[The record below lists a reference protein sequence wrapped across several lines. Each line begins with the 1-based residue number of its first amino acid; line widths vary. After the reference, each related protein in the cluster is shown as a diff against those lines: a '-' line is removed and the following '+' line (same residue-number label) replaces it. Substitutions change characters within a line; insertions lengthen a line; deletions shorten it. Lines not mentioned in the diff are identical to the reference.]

1 MGSAPRVGERAP
13 DFTLPRADGTPFRLS
28 EAVRRGVVV
37 LYFYPKDE
45 TMGCVAEACA
55 FRDQYDVFRE
65 AGAEVVGVSADSGD
79 SHRQFAAHHRLPF
92 VLLTD
97 AEGTVRQLY
106 GVGKALGILDGR
118 ITYVIDTQGVVRHAF
133 SSRLLPTK
141 HVAEALAVV
150 RTLAAA

>member
-1 MGSAPRVGERAP
+1 MGSAPRVGEPAP

-28 EAVRRGVVV
+28 EAMRRGVVV
-37 LYFYPKDE
+37 LYFYPRDE

-55 FRDQYDVFRE
+55 FRDEYDVFTG
-65 AGAEVVGVSADSGD
+65 AGAEVVGVSADSSA

-97 AEGTVRQLY
+97 ADGAVRKLY

-118 ITYVIDTQGVVRHAF
+118 MTYVIDTKGVVRHVF
-133 SSRLLPTK
+133 SSRLQPTR
-141 HVAEALAVV
+141 HVAEALAIV
-150 RTLAAA
+150 RGLAA

>member
-1 MGSAPRVGERAP
+1 MATPPRVGEPAP
-13 DFTLPRADGTPFRLS
+13 DFTLPRSDGTRFRLS

-55 FRDQYDVFRE
+55 FRDQYEVFTE
-65 AGAEVVGVSADSGD
+65 AGAEVVGVSADSAE
-79 SHRQFAAHHRLPF
+79 SHRRFAAHHRLPF

-97 AEGTVRQLY
+97 ADGVVRKRY

-118 ITYVIDTQGVVRHAF
+118 ITFVIDTQGVVRHVF
-133 SSRLLPTK
+133 SSRLLPTR
-141 HVAEALAVV
+141 HVSEALAVV
-150 RTLAAA
+150 REVAAA

>member
-1 MGSAPRVGERAP
+1 MGSAPQVGERAP

-55 FRDQYDVFRE
+55 FRDEYDVFTE
-65 AGAEVVGVSADSGD
+65 AGAEVVGVSMDSSE
-79 SHRQFAAHHRLPF
+79 SHRRFAAHHRLPF

-97 AEGTVRQLY
+97 AVGAVRKLY

-118 ITYVIDTQGVVRHAF
+118 MTYVIDTKGVVRHVF
-133 SSRLLPTK
+133 SSRLQPTR
-141 HVAEALAVV
+141 HVAEALAIV
-150 RTLAAA
+150 RGLAA

>member
-1 MGSAPRVGERAP
+1 MGNAPRVGERAP

-28 EAVRRGVVV
+28 DAVRRGVVV

-55 FRDQYDVFRE
+55 FRDEYDVFTE
-65 AGAEVVGVSADSGD
+65 AGAEVVGVSADSSE

-97 AEGTVRQLY
+97 ADGAVRKLY

-118 ITYVIDTQGVVRHAF
+118 MTYVIDTKGVVRHVF
-133 SSRLLPTK
+133 SSRLQPTR
-141 HVAEALAVV
+141 HVAEALAIV
-150 RTLAAA
+150 RGLAA

>member
-1 MGSAPRVGERAP
+1 MGSPPRVGERAP

-28 EAVRRGVVV
+28 AAVRRGVVV

-55 FRDQYDVFRE
+55 FRDEYDVFTE
-65 AGAEVVGVSADSGD
+65 AGAEVVGVSADSSE
-79 SHRQFAAHHRLPF
+79 SHRKFATHHRLPF

-97 AEGTVRQLY
+97 ADGAIRKLY

-118 ITYVIDTQGVVRHAF
+118 MTYVIDTKGVVRHVF
-133 SSRLLPTK
+133 SSRLQPTR
-141 HVAEALAVV
+141 HVAEALDIV
-150 RTLAAA
+150 RGLAA

>member
-1 MGSAPRVGERAP
+1 MGRAPRVGERAP

-28 EAVRRGVVV
+28 DAVRRGVVV

-55 FRDQYDVFRE
+55 FRDEYDVFTE
-65 AGAEVVGVSADSGD
+65 AGAEVVGVSADSSE

-97 AEGTVRQLY
+97 ADGAVRKLY

-118 ITYVIDTQGVVRHAF
+118 MTYVIDTKGVVRHVF
-133 SSRLLPTK
+133 SSRLQPIR
-141 HVAEALAVV
+141 HVAEALAIV
-150 RTLAAA
+150 RGLAA

>member
-28 EAVRRGVVV
+28 DAVRRGAVV

-55 FRDQYDVFRE
+55 FRDEYDVFTE
-65 AGAEVVGVSADSGD
+65 AGAEVVGVSADSSE

-97 AEGTVRQLY
+97 ADGAVRKLY

-118 ITYVIDTQGVVRHAF
+118 MTYVIDTRGVVRHVF
-133 SSRLLPTK
+133 SSRLQPAR
-141 HVAEALAVV
+141 HVAEALAIV
-150 RTLAAA
+150 RGLAA

>member
-37 LYFYPKDE
+37 LYFYPRDE

-55 FRDQYDVFRE
+55 FRDEYDVFTG
-65 AGAEVVGVSADSGD
+65 AGAEVVGVSADSSE
-79 SHRQFAAHHRLPF
+79 SHRRFAAHHRLPF

-97 AEGTVRQLY
+97 ADGAVRKLY
-106 GVGKALGILDGR
+106 GVGKALGMLDGR
-118 ITYVIDTQGVVRHAF
+118 ITYVIDARGVVRHVF
-133 SSRLLPTK
+133 SSRLQPTR
-141 HVAEALAVV
+141 HVAEALAIV
-150 RTLAAA
+150 RELAA

>member
-1 MGSAPRVGERAP
+1 MGERAP
-13 DFTLPRADGTPFRLS
+13 DFALPRTDGSPFRLS

-55 FRDQYDVFRE
+55 FRDQYDVFTE

-97 AEGTVRQLY
+97 ADGAVRKAY
-106 GVGKALGILDGR
+106 GAGKALGLLEGR
-118 ITYVIDTQGVVRHAF
+118 ITYVIDTQGVVRHVF
-133 SSRLLPTK
+133 SSWLHPTR
-141 HVAEALAVV
+141 HVAEALAIV
-150 RTLAAA
+150 RRLAA

>member
-1 MGSAPRVGERAP
+1 MGSAPQVGERAP

-55 FRDQYDVFRE
+55 FRDEYDVFTE
-65 AGAEVVGVSADSGD
+65 AGAEVVGVSMDSSE
-79 SHRQFAAHHRLPF
+79 SHRRFAAHHRLPF

-97 AEGTVRQLY
+97 AVGAVRKLY
-106 GVGKALGILDGR
+106 GVGKALGILDDR
-118 ITYVIDTQGVVRHAF
+118 MTYVIDTKGVVRHVF
-133 SSRLLPTK
+133 SSRLQPTR
-141 HVAEALAVV
+141 HVAEALAIV
-150 RTLAAA
+150 RGLAA

>member
-1 MGSAPRVGERAP
+1 MAGAPRVGERAP
-13 DFTLPRADGTPFRLS
+13 DFTLPRADGKSFRLS
-28 EAVRRGVVV
+28 AAVRRGVVV

-55 FRDQYDVFRE
+55 FRDEYDVFTE
-65 AGAEVVGVSADSGD
+65 AGAEVVGVSADSSE

-97 AEGTVRQLY
+97 ADGAVRKLY

-118 ITYVIDTQGVVRHAF
+118 MTYVIDTKGVVRHVF
-133 SSRLLPTK
+133 SSRLQPTR
-141 HVAEALAVV
+141 HVAEALAIV
-150 RTLAAA
+150 RGLAA

>member
-1 MGSAPRVGERAP
+1 MGSAPREGERAP

-28 EAVRRGVVV
+28 AAVRRGVVV

-55 FRDQYDVFRE
+55 FRDEYDVFTE
-65 AGAEVVGVSADSGD
+65 AGAEVVGVSADSSE

-97 AEGTVRQLY
+97 AEGAVRKLY

-118 ITYVIDTQGVVRHAF
+118 MTYVIDTKGVVRHVF
-133 SSRLLPTK
+133 SSRLQPTR
-141 HVAEALAVV
+141 HVAEALAIV
-150 RTLAAA
+150 RGLAA

>member
-1 MGSAPRVGERAP
+1 MGSTRVGEPAP

-55 FRDQYDVFRE
+55 FRDRYDVFSE
-65 AGAEVVGVSADSGD
+65 AGAEVVGVSADSSE
-79 SHRQFAAHHRLPF
+79 SHRQFATHHRLPF

-97 AEGTVRQLY
+97 ADGAVRKLY

-118 ITYVIDTQGVVRHAF
+118 MTYVIDGKGVVRHVF
-133 SSRLLPTK
+133 SSRLQPTR
-141 HVAEALAVV
+141 HVAEALAIV
-150 RTLAAA
+150 RGLAA

>member
-1 MGSAPRVGERAP
+1 MGRPPRVGERAP

-28 EAVRRGVVV
+28 DAVRRGVVV

-55 FRDQYDVFRE
+55 FRDQYDVFTE

-92 VLLTD
+92 LLLTD
-97 AEGTVRQLY
+97 ADGAVRKLY

-118 ITYVIDTQGVVRHAF
+118 ITYVIDTQGVVRHVFA
-133 SSRLLPTK
+133 SRLLPTR
-141 HVAEALAVV
+141 HVAEALAIV
-150 RTLAAA
+150 RRLAA